1 MTILL
6 AGTRDGAVEGVAQML
21 AGTGQRVRIA
31 HSSGEVAELAAQ
43 ERPLLLVVDQSIAT
57 DTPAMHTLLAA
68 GGALIILRYDDE
80 AVAPL
85 PPALARW
92 TLAELMLPTERQ
104 RLVAVVEH
112 VLARAASAGRGHRDA
127 PPDDQTRA

>member
-1 MTILL
+1 
-6 AGTRDGAVEGVAQML
+6 ML

-31 HSSGEVAELAAQ
+31 HGSGEVAELAAQ
-43 ERPLLLVVDQSIAT
+43 ERPLLLVVDQTIAT
-57 DTPAMHTLLAA
+57 ETPTLHTLLAA

-80 AVAPL
+80 PVLPL

-112 VLARAASAGRGHRDA
+112 VVARAKSAGRGRRDT
-127 PPDDQTRA
+127 PPNDQTRA